1 MTYDVHS
8 QIAGCGSILQ
18 MSPTFELACARCKK
32 ISHQEQA
39 VHVQAACSAS
49 DKAAALEGQGEE
61 LNQQADTKGADDDVA
76 DGIEPT
82 PPPLL
87 PPPLL
92 SPLDATIHADD
103 KILVAGMHVIPKKK
117 KITASMNA
125 ALAILAGKSKK
136 EKKKDK
142 DEPKAAKAGNILIA
156 ANVVQR
162 CGIASGAPLVFSAPE
177 HIDTYPRQVMA
188 NVFSCGGGYDV
199 NDGRGCVGSGG

>member
-1 MTYDVHS
+1 MRCDEHS

-32 ISHQEQA
+32 ISLQEQA
-39 VHVQAACSAS
+39 VQVQIAGSSAL
-49 DKAAALEGQGEE
+49 DKAAAFEGQGEE
-61 LNQQADTKGADDDVA
+61 PIQQADTKGTDDEVA
-76 DGIEPT
+76 TVSEPT
-82 PPPLL
+82 SPTHL

-92 SPLDATIHADD
+92 SPPDATLRADD
-103 KILVAGMHVIPKKK
+103 KILVAGMHVTPKKK

-136 EKKKDK
+136 EKKKDR

-177 HIDTYPRQVMA
+177 HIDAYPRQVME
-188 NVFSCGGGYDV
+188 NVFSCGGGD
-199 NDGRGCVGSGG
+199 D